1 MIRIANRL
9 RPFSHLPGSCCLIPG
24 TSYEVEIFP
33 SLIRFYDL
41 GKGKRELIDEI
52 VVEAEGPLKEFTVM
66 QDLERGCVS
75 VWGEGLS
82 YHVLPTLEIVETKNP
97 KVEKPASH
105 EKLSLG
111 SHKKQEWEMVKK
123 RCDFREIFPL
133 WFRLGSLTVPGG
145 PLKGKKGIFSLLEEC
160 KEKIDTH
167 RPERILCSF
176 ERLFL
181 AGFRSMMVPRLVDED
196 YLGIL
201 PVECEPGSETP
212 LHLLSEGARLIRSL
226 FITQKKNKIAILP
239 NLPPEFFAGRMIQLN
254 CDAGEVD
261 LEWTKKCVRQMVFRA
276 KKDGEVCFDFPS
288 SVNRFRVRVHPKEKG
303 EVLLCGKP
311 LEIKS
316 GTTYLLDRF
325 L

>member
-1 MIRIANRL
+1 MIKIGNRL
-9 RPFSHLPGSCCLIPG
+9 RPFSHLPGSCCLVPG
-24 TSYEVEIFP
+24 TSYEVEVFP

-41 GKGKRELIDEI
+41 GKAERELIDEI
-52 VVEAEGPLKEFTVM
+52 AVETEGVLKEFTVM

-82 YHVLPTLEIVETKNP
+82 YHVLPTLKIVETKNP
-97 KVEKPASH
+97 KIEKPASH

-133 WFRLGSLTVPGG
+133 WFRLGSLTTVKGS
-145 PLKGKKGIFSLLEEC
+145 LKSKKGIFALLEEC
-160 KEKIDTH
+160 KEKIAAH
-167 RPERILCSF
+167 RPERILFSF
-176 ERLFL
+176 EKLFL

-201 PVECEPGSETP
+201 PVECEPGSETA

-239 NLPPEFFAGRMIQLN
+239 NLPPQFFAGRMVQLN

-261 LEWTKKCVRQMVFRA
+261 LEWTKKFIRQMVFRA
-276 KKDGEVCFDFPS
+276 KKSGELCFEFPS
-288 SVNRFRVRVHPKEKG
+288 SVNRFRLRGHPKEKG
-303 EVLLCGKP
+303 EVIACGKP
-311 LEIKS
+311 FEIKS